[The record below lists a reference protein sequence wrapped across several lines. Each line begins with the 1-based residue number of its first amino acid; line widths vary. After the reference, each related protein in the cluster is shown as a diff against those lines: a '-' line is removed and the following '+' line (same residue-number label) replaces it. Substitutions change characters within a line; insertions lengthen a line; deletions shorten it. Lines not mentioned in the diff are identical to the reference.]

1 MGPSLA
7 VPSENGH
14 TNFEL
19 CGCTVQGLSWE
30 FYRHSSMPCVCVWR
44 GGEEGGGGRREGG
57 RREGGEEGGGG
68 GGRGLPH
75 YLTEEFK
82 QHKTHFSEIRWW
94 VYGGPNTGEDRE
106 YSESTPGT
114 VNSV

>member
-1 MGPSLA
+1 MGIQTLNCADVQFRVSLRSFITI
-7 VPSENGH
+7 VVCP
-14 TNFEL
+14 
-19 CGCTVQGLSWE
+19 V
-30 FYRHSSMPCVCVWR
+30 CVC
-44 GGEEGGGGRREGG
+44 GGGGRRGGGGGRGGGGREG
-57 RREGGEEGGGG
+57 RREGGG

-82 QHKTHFSEIRWW
+82 QHKTHFSEVRWW

-106 YSESTPGT
+106 CSESTPGT

>member
-1 MGPSLA
+1 MGIQTLNCADIQFRVSLGSFITI
-7 VPSENGH
+7 VVCP
-14 TNFEL
+14 
-19 CGCTVQGLSWE
+19 V
-30 FYRHSSMPCVCVWR
+30 CVCVWR
-44 GGEEGGGGRREGG
+44 GGEEGGGEEGG
-57 RREGGEEGGGG
+57 GEEGGGEEGGGG

-82 QHKTHFSEIRWW
+82 QHKTHFSEVRWW

-106 YSESTPGT
+106 CSESTPGT